1 MQKEKALRSFRQ
13 PPLNLNCA
21 QAIAHGFDRDDL
33 VAEMS
38 NCGSGRAPGGLC
50 GALYCAM
57 RLGENSAENIAADFE
72 KKLGYRNCSQLKR
85 AARVPCR
92 ECVATAAQILSENFL
107 KNELTPR

>member
-33 VAEMS
+33 VAEMA

-57 RLGENSAENIAADFE
+57 RLGENSTESIAADFE
-72 KKLGYRNCSQLKR
+72 KKLGYRNCSELKR
-85 AARVPCR
+85 DGHISCR
-92 ECVATAAQILSENFL
+92 ECVATAAEILAEKIS
-107 KNELTPR
+107 

>member
-33 VAEMS
+33 VGEMA
-38 NCGSGRAPGGLC
+38 NCGGGRAPDGLC

-57 RLGENSAENIAADFE
+57 RLAGNAAENLAADFE
-72 KKLGYRNCSQLKR
+72 KKLGSRRCADLKR
-85 AARVPCR
+85 AGRVPCR

-107 KNELTPR
+107 KNDLTPR

>member
-33 VAEMS
+33 AAEMA
-38 NCGSGRAPGGLC
+38 NCGGGNALGGIC

-57 RLGENSAENIAADFE
+57 RLGENSAENIAAEFE
-72 KKLGYRNCSQLKR
+72 KKLGYRNCAQLKR
-85 AARVPCR
+85 DGRVPCR
-92 ECVATAAQILSENFL
+92 ECVATAA
-107 KNELTPR
+107 ELLAEKIS